1 MDLSTQYL
9 GLALKN
15 PLIVGSS
22 GLTQNVD
29 KIKACEAAGAG
40 AVVMKSLFEEQIRD
54 TDSGIQDSA
63 MMHPEAMNY
72 IQADLDM
79 LYGPHE
85 YIQTIEKAKKAVS
98 IPVIASVNC
107 FTSKWWVSYA
117 QQLEAAGADAIELNT
132 YVFPIDLQK
141 SGADLEQI
149 YCDIL
154 KAVKSQVKIPVVLKI
169 SPYFT
174 ALGNFA
180 ARLAESGADSLVL
193 FNRYVQPDI
202 DINHLQTTVN
212 GSFTDPQGF
221 YHSLRWIAL
230 LSGKLNL
237 DWVASGGVHEAED
250 VIKQLLAGAAAVQIT
265 SVLYMEGL
273 PKIQKILQGLEAWM
287 REQKFKTIAEF
298 SGRLN
303 QINNPQ
309 SLAYIRAQYIKK
321 IAGVE

>member
-9 GLALKN
+9 GITLKN

-22 GLTQNVD
+22 GLTQYVD
-29 KIKACEAAGAG
+29 KIKACEDAGAG

-54 TDSGIQDSA
+54 TDSGLKDSA
-63 MMHPEAMNY
+63 MMHPEAMDY

-79 LYGPHE
+79 QYGPRE

-117 QQLEAAGADAIELNT
+117 QQLEAAGADALELNV

-141 SGADLEQI
+141 SGAELEQI
-149 YCDIL
+149 YVDIL
-154 KAVKSQVKIPVVLKI
+154 KAVKSQVKIPVILKI

-174 ALGNFA
+174 SLGNLA
-180 ARLAESGADSLVL
+180 VTLAENGADSLVL
-193 FNRYVQPDI
+193 FNRFVQPDI
-202 DINHLQTTVN
+202 DIHQLQTKVK
-212 GSFTDPQGF
+212 GSFNDPQGF
-221 YHSLRWIAL
+221 FHSLRWIAL

-237 DWVASGGVHEAED
+237 ELVAGGGIHEAED
-250 VIKQLLAGAAAVQIT
+250 VIKQLLAGATAVQIT

-273 PKIQKILQGLEAWM
+273 PKIEKILQGIQAWM
-287 REQKFKTIAEF
+287 KEKNFESLADF
-298 SGRLN
+298 SGKLN
-303 QINNPQ
+303 HINNPQ

-321 IAGVE
+321 IAGIE